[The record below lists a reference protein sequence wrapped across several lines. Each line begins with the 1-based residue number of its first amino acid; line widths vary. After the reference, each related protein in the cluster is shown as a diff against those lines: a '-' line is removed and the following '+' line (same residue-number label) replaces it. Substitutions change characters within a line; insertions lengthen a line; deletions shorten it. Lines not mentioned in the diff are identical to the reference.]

1 VFSNFWSIY
10 ASRKV
15 LLGKEVLILSG
26 KNLTVLTSNK
36 KTNFLISE
44 VCFTYKF
51 IIPDI
56 KRKQN
61 FFFGFFLNIGLVL
74 MALINLL
81 LKPKCMLKHIL
92 YFYIFFIRKND
103 IIVFFILERL
113 GCMHENKI
121 FFCFINFFAML

>member
-1 VFSNFWSIY
+1 MFSNFWSIY

-61 FFFGFFLNIGLVL
+61 FFFGFFFKYWPSSHGSNKLVIKAK
-74 MALINLL
+74 MHAKTYFIF
-81 LKPKCMLKHIL
+81 L
-92 YFYIFFIRKND
+92 YFF
-103 IIVFFILERL
+103 L
-113 GCMHENKI
+113 
-121 FFCFINFFAML
+121 

>member
-92 YFYIFFIRKND
+92 YFYIFFYK
-103 IIVFFILERL
+103 
-113 GCMHENKI
+113 KK
-121 FFCFINFFAML
+121 

>member
-1 VFSNFWSIY
+1 MFSNFWSIY
-10 ASRKV
+10 GSRKV

-36 KTNFLISE
+36 KTTFLISG
-44 VCFTYKF
+44 VRFTYKF
-51 IIPDI
+51 IILDI

-61 FFFGFFLNIGLVL
+61 IFFGFFLNIGLPL

-92 YFYIFFIRKND
+92 NFY
-103 IIVFFILERL
+103 VFL
-113 GCMHENKI
+113 
-121 FFCFINFFAML
+121 

>member
-1 VFSNFWSIY
+1 MFSNFWSIY

-103 IIVFFILERL
+103 IIFFLSWRDL
-113 GCMHENKI
+113 AVCMKTKY
-121 FFCFINFFAML
+121 FFVL

>member
-10 ASRKV
+10 TSRKV

-103 IIVFFILERL
+103 IIFFFILERL